1 MKNQV
6 ELCQTIFKRQNI
18 LCLGQQFLLL
28 FLFLLCHH
36 ANNTKQLCGTWK
48 LITLY
53 FVCGI
58 KCILVKNHFLQARFI
73 NEATHREYNITKINN
88 VKLSIK
94 TLPVDVMNSMNY
106 HSSANDSK
114 CFFIYSLCLSSNMLE
129 VLQLSTYLW
138 FLHANGYLMWQR
150 GMFFLASQDP
160 V

>member
-1 MKNQV
+1 MHLAEKSFSAGKV
-6 ELCQTIFKRQNI
+6 E
-18 LCLGQQFLLL
+18 
-28 FLFLLCHH
+28 
-36 ANNTKQLCGTWK
+36 
-48 LITLY
+48 
-53 FVCGI
+53 
-58 KCILVKNHFLQARFI
+58 
-73 NEATHREYNITKINN
+73 NEATHREYNITNINN

-114 CFFIYSLCLSSNMLE
+114 CFFIYSWCLSTNMLE

-138 FLHANGYLMWQR
+138 FLHTNGYLMWQR